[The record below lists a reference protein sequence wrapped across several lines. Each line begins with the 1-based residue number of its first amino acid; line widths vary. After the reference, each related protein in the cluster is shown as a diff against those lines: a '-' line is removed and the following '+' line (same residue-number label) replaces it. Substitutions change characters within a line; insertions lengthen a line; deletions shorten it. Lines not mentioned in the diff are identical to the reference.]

1 MDKIGSTV
9 IYMGT
14 QKINQVQGT
23 QPVWGVKNISAED
36 EKTPDSTK
44 TEKKSF
50 AELLNEELENQK
62 QFF

>member
-44 TEKKSF
+44 SEKKSF
-50 AELLNEELENQK
+50 AELLNEELGKHE
-62 QFF
+62 

>member
-9 IYMGT
+9 VYMGT
-14 QKINQVQGT
+14 QRSSQVQGT

-44 TEKKSF
+44 SEKKSF
-50 AELLNEELENQK
+50 AELLNEELKKHE
-62 QFF
+62 

>member
-9 IYMGT
+9 IYMG
-14 QKINQVQGT
+14 NQWTNKVQGT
-23 QPVWGVKNISAED
+23 QPVWGVKKVSADD

-44 TEKKSF
+44 SEKKSF

-62 QFF
+62 